1 MNLTIPSKAMSKIG
15 PWKNLF
21 KLVPFIG
28 KYRLSF
34 MFGVGAVLASSILTV
49 PIPYLTGI
57 LLDRVL
63 LKDKNI
69 NDMFLLL
76 GMMAV
81 LYLVQYACSLLSGML
96 FVKISYSIVNEL
108 KYSVMSKVLSL
119 PMSYLSTTEKGYLQG
134 RVAECNSV
142 GNAFSPVIISMVLSV
157 LNAMFAVVT
166 MFAINDKISCVVI
179 VLVPVFI
186 FLSKSSNKKF
196 VSSTREMME
205 SSAVLSGEVFE
216 SMNGIEDIKILG
228 GKETQLFK
236 FKSKMNELFHHNI
249 KQNKS
254 LIFLTENVSL
264 LNNLFTL
271 IILFISGILI
281 LKGQF
286 TVGMYTTFS
295 LYTAKVF
302 ASAQSITSLNTIL
315 KPVCLSIERIYQLL
329 DMEDENSGKV
339 AELDSR
345 IETIEFLHV
354 GYRYRTDLP
363 LVFSNLTFSLT
374 RGDKVLLLGDNGK
387 GKSTLIKLL
396 LGLYQ
401 PAYGIIRFNGIHA
414 SSIQSD
420 SLRQRIGVVSQS
432 TFLFRGTVLDNILYG
447 QNGNNRSTVEDLID
461 ELGLKE
467 YIGRMPKGLDTEI
480 NQNTSGVSGGQA
492 QIIAFIR
499 AMLAEKDVLILDE
512 PTANVDEETR
522 RIIIHALREQRY
534 AGVLIVISHQT
545 DGMDFFNKTIHMTK
559 TLLNH
564 GTN

>member
-1 MNLTIPSKAMSKIG
+1 MNLTIPANVMSRIG

-28 KYRLSF
+28 KHRLSF
-34 MFGVGAVLASSILTV
+34 MFGVGTVLASSILTV

-81 LYLVQYACSLLSGML
+81 LYLVQYAFSLLSGWL
-96 FVKISYSIVNEL
+96 FVKISYSIINEL

-157 LNAMFAVVT
+157 LNAMFAVIT
-166 MFAINDKISCVVI
+166 MFAINYKISCVVI

-196 VSSTREMME
+196 LNSTREMME

-236 FKSKMNELFHHNI
+236 FKSKMNELFHHSV

-254 LIFLTENVSL
+254 LIFLTENVGL

-271 IILFISGILI
+271 IILLISGILI

-286 TVGMYTTFS
+286 TVGMYTSFS
-295 LYTAKVF
+295 LYTTKVF

-315 KPVCLSIERIYQLL
+315 KPVCLSVERIYQLL

-345 IETIEFLHV
+345 IETIEFLRV

-363 LVFSNLTFSLT
+363 LVFNDLTFSFM
-374 RGDKVLLLGDNGK
+374 RGDKVLLLGDNGT
-387 GKSTLIKLL
+387 GKTTLIKLL

-401 PAYGIIRFNGIHA
+401 PAYGTISFNGIHA

-447 QNGNNRSTVEDLID
+447 QNCDRSTVENLID

-467 YIGRMPKGLDTEI
+467 YIDRMPKGLDTEI

-522 RIIIHALREQRY
+522 RIIIHSLREQRY
-534 AGVLIVISHQT
+534 MGILIVISHQM
-545 DGMDFFNKTIHMTK
+545 DGMDFFNKTIHLTK
-559 TLLNH
+559 TL
-564 GTN
+564 